1 MRKGVIYA
9 RYSCEKQTD
18 NSIKGQVREC
28 TLFAE
33 RNDIQII
40 NVYSD
45 EAISGRT
52 DRRPA
57 FLRMFRDAAQH
68 QFDVIIVWKGDRF
81 SRNRADAA
89 KYKNEL
95 KKLNIQL
102 LSATEANV
110 TGPEAILMDGINEAF
125 AEFYSVE
132 LAEKVNRGMLQNL
145 LDGKYI
151 GGPLI
156 LGYKVEDHRV
166 VIDEEKAELVKKMFD
181 MFATTE
187 LSVNALCDKLN
198 SLGYTNNGKPFKRS
212 TVGYLLTNRKYLGE
226 FEYKGQVHLNC
237 YPAII
242 DEALF
247 EKVQRKLQGN
257 RKQPGHY
264 RNRENYLLTGKL
276 YCGECGEQMKS
287 YGGISSVTHKYF
299 RYYKCGGTSKHG
311 CQKIRFE
318 KGPLEKAVIEL
329 LIGYISHEMNV
340 DLVVEEIMAS
350 FNKINP
356 ELKRLEEALE
366 STEQAIKNYR
376 YALEK
381 GLNLDD
387 TIERLKE
394 LTANKRAYEEEIRRL
409 KIREKLIE
417 PKLIKSYL
425 EQMAKRDYTKAENIN
440 YLINVLVYKIILYK
454 DDTIRIILN
463 TVADGNPE
471 ELEATVQLLASSDH
485 HLAEILNCLNIPDEF
500 SCLWME
506 VPIVRKSHKGKRRL
520 KV

>member
-151 GGPLI
+151 GGPLV
-156 LGYKVEDHRV
+156 LGYKVR
-166 VIDEEKAELVKKMFD
+166 
-181 MFATTE
+181 
-187 LSVNALCDKLN
+187 
-198 SLGYTNNGKPFKRS
+198 P
-212 TVGYLLTNRKYLGE
+212 
-226 FEYKGQVHLNC
+226 
-237 YPAII
+237 
-242 DEALF
+242 
-247 EKVQRKLQGN
+247 
-257 RKQPGHY
+257 
-264 RNRENYLLTGKL
+264 
-276 YCGECGEQMKS
+276 
-287 YGGISSVTHKYF
+287 
-299 RYYKCGGTSKHG
+299 
-311 CQKIRFE
+311 
-318 KGPLEKAVIEL
+318 
-329 LIGYISHEMNV
+329 
-340 DLVVEEIMAS
+340 
-350 FNKINP
+350 
-356 ELKRLEEALE
+356 
-366 STEQAIKNYR
+366 
-376 YALEK
+376 
-381 GLNLDD
+381 
-387 TIERLKE
+387 
-394 LTANKRAYEEEIRRL
+394 
-409 KIREKLIE
+409 
-417 PKLIKSYL
+417 
-425 EQMAKRDYTKAENIN
+425 
-440 YLINVLVYKIILYK
+440 
-454 DDTIRIILN
+454 
-463 TVADGNPE
+463 
-471 ELEATVQLLASSDH
+471 
-485 HLAEILNCLNIPDEF
+485 
-500 SCLWME
+500 
-506 VPIVRKSHKGKRRL
+506 
-520 KV
+520 